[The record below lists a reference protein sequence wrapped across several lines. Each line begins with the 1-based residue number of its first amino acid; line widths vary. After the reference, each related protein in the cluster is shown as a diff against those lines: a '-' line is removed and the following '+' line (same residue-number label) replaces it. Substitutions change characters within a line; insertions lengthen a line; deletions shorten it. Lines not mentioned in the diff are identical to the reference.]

1 MSSQKYK
8 LLEME
13 KFNSRR
19 DQFAVVFG
27 VILVLLTVF
36 LIIDI
41 QVGLN
46 ITHDYTNT
54 FESAIIIEE
63 IDSTEESDKS
73 DVVSTFP

>member
-1 MSSQKYK
+1 MSTQKYK

-13 KFNSRR
+13 QFNSRR
-19 DQFAVVFG
+19 DQFALVFG

-46 ITHDYTNT
+46 ITRNYD
-54 FESAIIIEE
+54 E
-63 IDSTEESDKS
+63 IMVMNEESDFDADIDKS
-73 DVVSTFP
+73 DKQEISTFL